1 MARGKKEKRTNGGA
15 NLGFEQ
21 TLWLAADKLR
31 GQESNPTTWKLA
43 NSQRPRGHGRQMN
56 RGIEADLGDEL
67 RQAEGSRAANADS
80 FHRDL
85 HKPSASGAEC
95 ARRRRCLRQTP
106 RRRCARRVNKVRQ
119 HLKADYILANP
130 PFNMSDWGGD
140 RLRDDSRWK
149 YGAPPVG
156 KGPLT
161 PSGLTLIATSG

>member
-1 MARGKKEKRTNGGA
+1 MGNAHPTADSNPVPLLIASGTLAEAPMCLLNSPHYREFMARQPKEKQNGG
-15 NLGFEQ
+15 N
-21 TLWLAADKLR
+21 R
-31 GQESNPTTWKLA
+31 
-43 NSQRPRGHGRQMN
+43 

-67 RQAEGSRAANADS
+67 EQAEGSWAANADS

-85 HKPSASGAEC
+85 HKPSASE
-95 ARRRRCLRQTP
+95 TP
-106 RRRCARRVNKVRQ
+106 RRMRARRANEVRQ

-156 KGPLT
+156 NGNEANV
-161 PSGLTLIATSG
+161 LIYCGRNREG